1 MILLLTIQSFLLYT
15 PADIDECKTSNNTCI
30 DESHCRNT
38 DGLYECFCPDGQSG
52 NGTLEGGCHRRDIV
66 TKVAIGKSLSISHIY
81 FLLKLVTCV
90 VFMYIFVT
98 MSLIKNELI
107 DNGFS

>member
-1 MILLLTIQSFLLYT
+1 VILLLTIQSFLLYT
-15 PADIDECKTSNNTCI
+15 SADIDECKTSNNTCI